1 MSHEP
6 TVTNF
11 QVRPATFPDG
21 HWMNRFWGP
30 IVKGAITVVVRVP
43 FYRYI
48 LRTGPDAERLLATG
62 VPVVFACTHQDMLDC
77 FNGLPRVMPK
87 RRLATMA
94 SYSRDGNL
102 STMCLQALGYE
113 VVRGSSSHGG
123 GEALVMLKGLFG
135 TGSSIVLACDGP
147 RAPLGDV
154 KPGTI
159 HLAAR
164 LEAPILP
171 VRAWGLQRLSSR
183 RAWSKATVSAP
194 FLPVVLCVGEP
205 IGVTQPLEDPRPY
218 QLRLAAALADL
229 AEWASQWA
237 NGPRRAPFTVARE

>member
-1 MSHEP
+1 MSHKP
-6 TVTNF
+6 TVTDF
-11 QVRPATFPDG
+11 EVRPATYPEG

-30 IVKGAITVVVRVP
+30 IVKSAIAVVVRVP
-43 FYRYI
+43 FYRYV
-48 LRTGPDAERLLATG
+48 LRAGPDARRLLDTG
-62 VPVVFACTHQDMLDC
+62 KPVVFACLHQDMLDC
-77 FNGLPRVMPK
+77 FNGLPRVMK
-87 RRLATMA
+87 GRKLATMA

-102 STMCLQALGYE
+102 STMCLQALGYQ

-123 GEALVMLKGLFG
+123 GEALVMLKSLYGA
-135 TGSSIVLACDGP
+135 GSSIVLACDGP

-183 RAWSKATVSAP
+183 RAWSKATISAP

-205 IGVTQPLEDPRPY
+205 IHVAQPLEDPRPY
-218 QLRLAAALADL
+218 QLRLAGALAEL

-237 NGPRRAPFTVARE
+237 NGPRRAPFTVAAE

>member
-1 MSHEP
+1 
-6 TVTNF
+6 
-11 QVRPATFPDG
+11 
-21 HWMNRFWGP
+21 
-30 IVKGAITVVVRVP
+30 
-43 FYRYI
+43 
-48 LRTGPDAERLLATG
+48 
-62 VPVVFACTHQDMLDC
+62 MLDC
-77 FNGLPRVMPK
+77 FNGLPRVMK
-87 RRLATMA
+87 DRKLATMA

-123 GEALVMLKGLFG
+123 GEALVMLKGLHASG
-135 TGSSIVLACDGP
+135 CSIALACDGP

-159 HLAAR
+159 HLAAH

-171 VRAWGLQRLSSR
+171 VRAWGLQRLRSR
-183 RAWSKATVSAP
+183 RAWSRATVSAP

-205 IGVTQPLEDPRPY
+205 IDVKQPLGDPRPY
-218 QLRLAAALADL
+218 QLKVAAALADL

-237 NGPRRAPFTVARE
+237 NGPRHAPFTVARE

>member
-1 MSHEP
+1 MSHKP
-6 TVTNF
+6 TVTDF
-11 QVRPATFPDG
+11 KVRPATYPDG

-30 IVKGAITVVVRVP
+30 IVKGTIAIAVRVP

-48 LRTGPDAERLLATG
+48 LRAGPEAQRLLATG
-62 VPVVFACTHQDMLDC
+62 RPVVFACLHQDMLDC
-77 FNGLPRVMPK
+77 FNGLPRVMPE

-102 STMCLQALGYE
+102 SSMCLQALGYE

-123 GEALVMLKGLFG
+123 GEALVMLTGLFDA
-135 TGSSIVLACDGP
+135 GSSIVLACDGP

-159 HLAAR
+159 HMAAR
-164 LEAPILP
+164 LNAPILP
-171 VRAWGLQRLSSR
+171 VRAWGLVRLTSR
-183 RAWSKATVSAP
+183 RAWSRATISAP

-205 IGVTQPLEDPRPY
+205 IEVEQPLGDPRPY
-218 QLRLAAALADL
+218 QIRVAKALADL
-229 AEWASQWA
+229 AAWASEWA
-237 NGPRRAPFTVARE
+237 NGPRRAPFKVANE

>member
-1 MSHEP
+1 MSHKP
-6 TVTNF
+6 TVTGYE
-11 QVRPATFPDG
+11 VRPATYPEG

-30 IVKGAITVVVRVP
+30 IVRGTIAVAVRVP
-43 FYRYI
+43 FYRYV
-48 LRTGPDAERLLATG
+48 LRAGPAAQALLATG
-62 VPVVFACTHQDMLDC
+62 RPVVFACLHQDMLDC
-77 FNGLPRVMPK
+77 FNGLPRTMK
-87 RRLATMA
+87 GRKLATMA

-123 GEALVMLKGLFG
+123 GEALLMLQGLFEAG
-135 TGSSIVLACDGP
+135 ASVVLACDGP

-164 LEAPILP
+164 LGAPILP
-171 VRAWGLQRLSSR
+171 VRGWGLQRLSAR
-183 RAWSKATVSAP
+183 RAWSKATISAP

-205 IGVTQPLEDPRPY
+205 IDVARPLGDPRPY
-218 QLRLAAALADL
+218 QLRLATALWDL
-229 AEWASQWA
+229 AAWASQWA
-237 NGPRRAPFTVARE
+237 NGPRRAPFTVAAE

>member
-11 QVRPATFPDG
+11 QLRPATFPEG

-30 IVKGAITVVVRVP
+30 IVRGTITIAVRVP

-48 LRTGPDAERLLATG
+48 LRAGPDAQRLLASG
-62 VPVVFACTHQDMLDC
+62 RPVVFACTHQDMLDC
-77 FNGLPRVMPK
+77 FNGLPRVMRD

-102 STMCLQALGYE
+102 SAMCLQALGYE

-135 TGSSIVLACDGP
+135 TGASIVLACDGP

-164 LEAPILP
+164 LGAPILP
-171 VRAWGLQRLSSR
+171 VRAWGLVRLSSR
-183 RAWSKATVSAP
+183 RAWSKATVSVP
-194 FLPVVLCVGEP
+194 FLPVALCVGEP
-205 IGVTQPLEDPRPY
+205 IEVAQPLEDPRPY
-218 QLRLAAALADL
+218 QLRLAKSL
-229 AEWASQWA
+229 AELAAWASQWA
-237 NGPRRAPFTVARE
+237 NGPRRAPFTVAEE

>member
-1 MSHEP
+1 MGHEP

-11 QVRPATFPDG
+11 KVRPATYPDG

-30 IVKGAITVVVRVP
+30 IVRGTIAVAVRVP

-48 LRTGPDAERLLATG
+48 LRTGPTAQKLLDSG
-62 VPVVFACTHQDMLDC
+62 KPVVFACLHQDMLDC
-77 FNGLPRVMPK
+77 FNGLPRAMPK

-102 STMCLQALGYE
+102 SSIALQALGYE

-123 GEALVMLKGLFG
+123 GEALVMLKGLFAA
-135 TGSSIVLACDGP
+135 GSSIVLACDGP
-147 RAPLGDV
+147 KAPLGDV

-183 RAWSKATVSAP
+183 RAWSKATISAP

-205 IGVTQPLEDPRPY
+205 IHVSLPLEDPRPY

-237 NGPRRAPFTVARE
+237 NGPRHAPFTVAKE